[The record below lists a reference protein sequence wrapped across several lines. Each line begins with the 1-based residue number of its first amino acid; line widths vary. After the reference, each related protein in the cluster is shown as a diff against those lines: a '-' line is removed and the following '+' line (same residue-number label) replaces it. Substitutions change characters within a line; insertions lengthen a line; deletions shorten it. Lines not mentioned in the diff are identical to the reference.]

1 MNLQIKELILYN
13 RKGEIRRLPFQVGK
27 VNIITGKSGTGKSAI
42 IPIIDY
48 CLGRSDFVI
57 PDGVIR
63 NTVSWFA
70 LHLITGEK
78 EIFIAKP
85 TPNKNAMS
93 QSQAFLKVGE
103 NISTPDMNEL
113 FFNSNDE
120 GIDKYLSSILNI
132 SPNKHT
138 PPEHHSRDDLEATF
152 THTKFYLF
160 QNQSLIANENLL
172 FYRQLEDFIPQTI
185 KDTLPYFLG
194 AVREDDLK
202 LKNELRIKK
211 REKKLLEKRLSNI
224 DRKSDESNKKIE
236 NLLEEAI
243 TVYLVSPEV
252 LSKNLPE
259 KLEYLK
265 RLISTWSPNENFT
278 LENENLNEKYKE
290 RQNLLNSLKKVS
302 TSLQK
307 IKSYNSTINSYSNE
321 VTDQTDYLK
330 SINLYKEI
338 ENEDTCPLCSS
349 ALDIAPPSV
358 KAINSSLSKL
368 SSELENI
375 TNDRNNLLLNE
386 IELENQKIHLKEEIE
401 RVNKKIQ
408 SITSTLDSFE
418 RVKEINH
425 KQAIV
430 IGRISLYLEN
440 FSFESNV
447 QIEELNNRLR
457 ILESEIQNLEKD
469 LHVENSQLILNSLL
483 NIIGTKMS
491 EWAKILKLEHASFPY
506 RLDLKNL
513 TVTVDTD
520 DRPIPMNR
528 MGSGENWLGCH
539 IAALLSLHR
548 MFIKK
553 SRPVPSFLILDQPTQ
568 VYFPPEIYRN
578 LKGDIDEIND
588 EDTVAVKRL
597 YDLLFQICSELNN
610 KMQIIVLDHANI
622 RDLKFQSSLVEDP
635 WRNNN
640 SLIPPSW
647 IESN

>member
-120 GIDKYLSSILNI
+120 GINKYLSSILNI

-338 ENEDTCPLCSS
+338 ENADTCPLCSS

-358 KAINSSLSKL
+358 QAINSSLSKL